1 MGSWRQHAWAWP
13 PWRMSTACR
22 RPRIRRTRSR
32 VPSTAGGT
40 ISMPGQR
47 QASTSKWEPII
58 FCFRSGSAQ
67 LSSAWRRTLSERR
80 NSMRVP
86 AILLMG
92 IVLSACV
99 SSKRAAI
106 PARSASQS
114 RIDTGSTSRAP
125 GPCPGGPS
133 ARIHP
138 AHHLQR
144 WQVHS
149 AGRLNGA
156 GRSQWR
162 VHDLHRSLYSTRR
175 SRRNHS
181 PERGALHFGQCAGL
195 LLPLRPPSS
204 AVVSFKPDVRP
215 TARHPHDPL
224 NCHPPPRAFVKSVEL
239 ECSRSRTM
247 DNCLARVRSGIPC
260 PASAASGRSCL
271 PVLSGRSSSFSGVP
285 I

>member
-1 MGSWRQHAWAWP
+1 MGEDRLTDA
-13 PWRMSTACR
+13 STMHPHNGSMLWDHGGSTLGHGRPGGRR

-47 QASTSKWEPII
+47 QTSTSIWEPII

-99 SSKRAAI
+99 SVKGAAI

-133 ARIHP
+133 ARIPRHITYRDGRFTLPDGSTVP
-138 AHHLQR
+138 ADPNGGFTI
-144 WQVHS
+144 S
-149 AGRLNGA
+149 TEAYIPPDGA
-156 GRSQWR
+156 GG
-162 VHDLHRSLYSTRR
+162 
-175 SRRNHS
+175 NHS
-181 PERGALHFGQCAGL
+181 PNRARCISDSARGYF
-195 LLPLRPPSS
+195 
-204 AVVSFKPDVRP
+204 
-215 TARHPHDPL
+215 
-224 NCHPPPRAFVKSVEL
+224 
-239 ECSRSRTM
+239 
-247 DNCLARVRSGIPC
+247 C
-260 PASAASGRSCL
+260 P
-271 PVLSGRSSSFSGVP
+271 
-285 I
+285 